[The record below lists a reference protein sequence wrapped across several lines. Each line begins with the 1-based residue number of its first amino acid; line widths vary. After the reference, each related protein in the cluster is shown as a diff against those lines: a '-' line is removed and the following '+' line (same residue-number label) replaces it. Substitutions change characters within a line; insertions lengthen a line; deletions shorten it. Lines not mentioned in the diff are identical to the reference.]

1 MYKILVVDDE
11 YLERQ
16 ALKMILEDI
25 PNVGEVF
32 EAENGLVALER
43 VKENEIDLVFM
54 DIKMPMMDGLE
65 ASRIIRM
72 DYPNL
77 KIVILTAYADF
88 ELAQKAVKIHADDY
102 LLKPSRPE
110 KIEECI
116 ALIVPKKVEESV
128 DYMMLFK
135 RALFKGQLKE
145 TRQNIKQMFKS
156 ESDHLDDV
164 ELLKNILLTVQQA
177 SDFFGITL
185 DAKHQEELQNLKLQ
199 NLRMKDYLA
208 LIDILLDKIFGQV
221 IGKKLGSYD
230 REIDYALNF
239 IEYHL
244 TGLCTL
250 ECVADYMNISPHYFS
265 KLFKNEVGENFI
277 QYVTNRKMEIASEK
291 LVATKEPIVSIA
303 FDLGFNEANY
313 FSKVFKKSTGYSP
326 SEYRDKYLVEEKKER
341 KLFEKYHSLSTTR
354 WVI

>member
-1 MYKILVVDDE
+1 MFKILVVDDE
-11 YLERQ
+11 HLERQ
-16 ALKMILEDI
+16 ALRMILEDI
-25 PNVGEVF
+25 PKVETVY
-32 EAENGLVALER
+32 EAENGLVALEKI
-43 VKENEIDLVFM
+43 KENDIDLVFM
-54 DIKMPMMDGLE
+54 DIKMPLMDGLE
-65 ASRIIRM
+65 ASRLIRVDKPKM
-72 DYPNL
+72 

-110 KIEECI
+110 KIEEVI
-116 ALIVPKKVEESV
+116 GLIELEPEEHV
-128 DYMMLFK
+128 DYMVLFK

-145 TRQNIKQMFKS
+145 TKESLKQVLKTDQ
-156 ESDHLDDV
+156 DHFEDV
-164 ELLKNILLTVQQA
+164 ELLKNCLITVQQA
-177 SDFFGITL
+177 SEFFGISL
-185 DAKHQEELQNLKLQ
+185 DEKHQMELKNLKLQ
-199 NLRMKDYLA
+199 NLRMKDYITLMD
-208 LIDILLDKIFGQV
+208 LLLDKIFDQV
-221 IGKKLGSYD
+221 IGKKLGSYE

-291 LVATKEPIVSIA
+291 LITTKEPIVSIA

-313 FSKVFKKSTGYSP
+313 FSKVFKKTTGFSP
-326 SEYRDKYLVEEKKER
+326 SEFREQNLKAQNKER
-341 KLFEKYHSLSTTR
+341 MLLEKYHSLSSTR

>member
-1 MYKILVVDDE
+1 MYKILIVDDE

-16 ALKMILEDI
+16 ALRMILEEI
-25 PNVGEVF
+25 PSVEQVF
-32 EAENGLVALER
+32 EAENGLSALEV
-43 VKENEIDLVFM
+43 VKANTLDLVFM
-54 DIKMPMMDGLE
+54 DIKMPKMDGLE
-65 ASRIIRM
+65 ASRLIRQE
-72 DYPNL
+72 YPKL

-110 KIEECI
+110 KIEE
-116 ALIVPKKVEESV
+116 ALTLIEDKSANEVV
-128 DYMMLFK
+128 DYMISFK
-135 RALFKGQLKE
+135 RALFKGQLKD
-145 TRQNIKQMFKS
+145 TRFCLKNLFKTDQ
-156 ESDHLDDV
+156 DHMDDI
-164 ELLKNILLTVQQA
+164 ELLKSILVTVQQA

-185 DAKHQEELQNLKLQ
+185 DEKSKQDLQAVKLQ
-199 NLRMKDYLA
+199 GMRMKDYLT
-208 LIDILLDKIFGQV
+208 LIDLLLDKIFHQV
-221 IGKKLGSYD
+221 IEKKLGSYD

-277 QYVTNRKMEIASEK
+277 QYITNRKMEIASEK
-291 LVATKEPIVSIA
+291 LIATKDPIVSIA

-326 SEYRDKYLVEEKKER
+326 SEFREVHIHKAKQEKI
-341 KLFEKYHSLSTTR
+341 LFEKYYSLSNAR